1 MRIALVLIALVLLS
15 TQAALAYVPGVAAAT
30 EPYIVLPSYLYPVL
44 VKPGESFSV
53 VVRGEITPSQ
63 AMLVSH
69 RSSHPLALEERGRA
83 ELFIDPTYTFRGQQL
98 RFRVP
103 SDAADGLYM
112 LMIRHER
119 GLLWMPNAVIV
130 DRAGGPR
137 ESIRIV
143 HVTDT
148 HFGAEQGGYPNNFKH
163 TRYIALLNTL
173 VEKHNV
179 KLIVYTG
186 DLIDVGTDVQ
196 SYRDFFSAT
205 SQIMA
210 PQLALTGNHDW
221 SQVVDTRSLVEMY
234 YGRYIVPFVAWNFSY
249 GDFMFVAIDT
259 KFEGYPEMWQLDW
272 LERTVAGSPHRAVII
287 LMHHPY
293 FSQAGTYKGKPE
305 DIRGSVYSS
314 WRTAWEQGRRFIEIV
329 EKYKN
334 IVAVLAG
341 HVHRDADAIYE
352 RADGSRVHF
361 ITTVTS
367 NHGYPAG
374 FYWGVKLLEI
384 RRSGEVRVLI
394 PGGRSYSPTA
404 GSINTESFLTFELRD
419 SRSTAVSW
427 FWNNTGFADVGIEEV
442 VLPFYL
448 NKTVPMD
455 SYRIFGSQNS
465 VRRVERYDL
474 GLYYLFKVYADLRS
488 PGKLTIASYEDRT
501 APRIELPALPT
512 PALNRPFVIMVQ
524 ATDEGWGVE
533 SVFAE
538 VKLDGKTVARVNA
551 LRTVE
556 PSQFRLLYVPRA
568 YGVYEIVI
576 RAVDLA
582 GNAAERSIK
591 FSLEDPEKPTPS
603 PTPSPTPTPTPAP
616 PPALPTETPSP
627 ISPMPTPTETR
638 SGDNMFLN
646 VLIVLLVIALAA
658 GAVIAFLRR

>member
-1 MRIALVLIALVLLS
+1 MRLALALAALVLLS
-15 TQAALAYVPGVAAAT
+15 AQAAIAYVPGVAAAA
-30 EPYIVLPSYLYPVL
+30 EPYIVLPSYLYPTL
-44 VKPGESFSV
+44 VKPGESLSV
-53 VVRGEITPSQ
+53 VVRGEVTPSQ
-63 AMLVSH
+63 AMLVSP
-69 RSSHPLALEERGRA
+69 RSSYQLSLEARERA
-83 ELFIDPTYTFRGQQL
+83 ELFVDPTYTFRGQQL
-98 RFRVP
+98 KFRVP

-163 TRYIALLNTL
+163 SRYVALLNTL
-173 VEKHNV
+173 VEKHGV
-179 KLIVYTG
+179 GLIVYTG

-205 SQIMA
+205 SQVMA

-234 YGRYIVPFVAWNFSY
+234 YGRYIIPLVAWNFSY

-293 FSQAGTYKGKPE
+293 FSQAGTYKGRPE
-305 DIRGSVYSS
+305 EIRGNVYSS
-314 WRTAWEQGRRFIEIV
+314 WRTAWEQGKRFIEIV
-329 EKYKN
+329 EKHKN

-361 ITTVTS
+361 ITTVTA

-384 RRSGEVRVLI
+384 RKNGEVRVII
-394 PGGRSYSPTA
+394 PGGRSYSPTS
-404 GSINTESFLTFELRD
+404 GSMNTETFLTFELRD
-419 SRSTAVSW
+419 SRSAAVSW
-427 FWNNTGFADVGIEEV
+427 FWNNTGFADLGTEEV

-448 NKTVPMD
+448 NKSAPMD
-455 SYRIFGSQNS
+455 SYRIFGSQS
-465 VRRVERYDL
+465 AVKRVERYDL

-488 PGKLTIASYEDRT
+488 PGKVTIASYEDRV
-501 APRIELPALPT
+501 APRIELPALPA
-512 PALNRPFVIMVQ
+512 PSLNRPLVLSVQ
-524 ATDEGWGVE
+524 ATDEGWGIE

-538 VKLDGKTVARVNA
+538 VKLDGKVVAKVNG
-551 LRTVE
+551 LRTIE
-556 PSQFRLLYVPRA
+556 PAQFRLLYVPRA
-568 YGVYEIVI
+568 YGSYEIVI

-582 GNAAERSIK
+582 GNSAERTIR
-591 FSLEDPEKPTPS
+591 FSLEDPER
-603 PTPSPTPTPTPAP
+603 PTPTPTTP
-616 PPALPTETPSP
+616 PPSPTPPPETPTPSP
-627 ISPMPTPTETR
+627 PPVTQTTPVTER
-638 SGDNMFLN
+638 PQDNTLLN
-646 VLIVLLVIALAA
+646 VIAVLLAIALAA
-658 GAVIAFLRR
+658 GVVVALLRR